1 MAKQSEYEE
10 AAQSLYLHLGYS
22 ADGELRDGAMG
33 KFLNVRDLTRI

>member
-10 AAQSLYLHLGYS
+10 AAQSLYLHLGDS
-22 ADGELRDGAMG
+22 ADEELRDRAMG